1 MAGYDQFVMAA
12 RPARR
17 ICLGNGGIHR
27 QLAMS
32 THRGIAVQPQEKSCK
47 GFLSPIDVSHLCR
60 LAGLLYAFLLLA
72 CLPVPVQAAWPAAGV
87 RICQGDSCTGM
98 NGLFPFEDGTG
109 GVVFT
114 WDRLTGA
121 AGLSAQRIRPDGSIA
136 SGWPSNGRVI
146 NSIPW
151 VTTNRASCPDGAGG
165 TFFVW
170 TDQRPS
176 DVVGEIYAMHLDA
189 YSNPAPGW
197 PLNGLR
203 LTNAPDLQ
211 NVGYA
216 WTTWTAGCIP
226 DGTGGFY
233 AAWYDYR
240 DAAQSSA
247 DIYAHRIRADGTP
260 YPGWPTNGLPVCTA
274 ALSQSNPLLTSD
286 TQGGVF
292 ITWDDEREGLYMQR
306 LNADGTIAAGFT
318 PNGKLV
324 FAAPGTRLHSFN
336 VSMEP
341 DGQGGLFY
349 FAAILDEYSNF
360 IPYVTRIQPDGSVA
374 PGWSRNGL
382 PLPVAEP
389 FLLLQDDPH
398 LARDGQ
404 GGVYVSWT
412 DFRTNSADAYLQH
425 FRSDG
430 RAPGFAADGLLI
442 SGGPG
447 YQDGTKL
454 VSDGAGGV
462 YMTHADTRL
471 GREQVIAHHRR
482 GDGTPAPG
490 WSLQGVA
497 VGDNGVNSVETRG
510 IVSDGAG
517 GAYAAWYTRAQ
528 IGSVMRLVP
537 DGVVATL
544 ASLVSSEAT
553 ADRVHLEW
561 SSMLGAATR
570 FVVERRDS
578 DSPDWQALGD
588 ATVENGDR
596 VVFDDTQVRIGARY
610 VYRLRYTANGA
621 ATTSAEAW
629 VQIPNIA
636 AFALMGAVPNPA
648 LAGDLRVRFSVPESG
663 AVKLSLVDLNG
674 RRVHEQT
681 EHTRTIGV
689 HDVRLAANAA
699 MRPGL
704 YWLVME
710 HGARRATTRVTVVR

>member
-1 MAGYDQFVMAA
+1 
-12 RPARR
+12 
-17 ICLGNGGIHR
+17 
-27 QLAMS
+27 MS
-32 THRGIAVQPQEKSCK
+32 
-47 GFLSPIDVSHLCR
+47 
-60 LAGLLYAFLLLA
+60 AFLLLA
-72 CLPVPVQAAWPAAGV
+72 CLSAPAQATWQPAGV
-87 RICQGDSCTGM
+87 RICQGDSCADM
-98 NGLFPFEDGTG
+98 NSLGPFEDGAG

-114 WDRLTGA
+114 WDRLEGA
-121 AGLSAQRIRPDGSIA
+121 AGLSAQRIRPDGTVA
-136 SGWPSNGRVI
+136 AGWPSNGRVI
-146 NSIPW
+146 NSIPYR
-151 VTTNRASCPDGAGG
+151 TSNRASCSDGAGG

-170 TDQRPS
+170 TDRRAS

-189 YSNPAPGW
+189 ESNPAPGW
-197 PLNGLR
+197 PLDGLR

-211 NVGYA
+211 SI
-216 WTTWTAGCIP
+216 WTTWTSWTSGCIP

-233 AAWYDYR
+233 AVWADYR
-240 DAAQSSA
+240 NSDQSHA
-247 DIYAHRIRADGTP
+247 DIYAHHIRGDGTLH
-260 YPGWPTNGLPVCTA
+260 PGWPTNGLPVCTVPGE
-274 ALSQSNPLLTSD
+274 QEVPLLTPSPD
-286 TQGGVF
+286 GGVF
-292 ITWDDEREGLYMQR
+292 ITWSDVREGLYMQR
-306 LNADGTIAAGFT
+306 LNADGTIAPGFT
-318 PNGKLV
+318 PDGKLV
-324 FAAPGTRLHSFN
+324 FPAPGTGVSAYSN
-336 VSMEP
+336 SMEP
-341 DGQGGLFY
+341 DGLGGLFML
-349 FAAILDEYSNF
+349 AVIDIGNF
-360 IPYVTRIQPDGSVA
+360 TLVPYVTRIQPDGSVA

-389 FLLLQDDPH
+389 FLRLQDDPH

-404 GGVYVSWT
+404 GGVYVTWT
-412 DFRTNSADAYLQH
+412 DFRTNSADTYLQH

-430 RAPGFAADGLLI
+430 SLAPGFPADGLLI

-447 YQDGTKL
+447 YQDIPIP

-462 YMTHADTRL
+462 YLVHADTRL

-497 VGDNGVNSVETRG
+497 VGDNGVNSVERRG
-510 IVSDGAG
+510 IVGDGAG
-517 GAYAAWYTRAQ
+517 GAYVAWYTRAQ

-553 ADRVHLEW
+553 GERVHLVW
-561 SSMLGAATR
+561 SSTLGAQTR

-578 DSPDWQALGD
+578 DSPEWQALGD

-648 LAGDLRVRFSVPESG
+648 LAGNLRVRFSVPEAG

-681 EHTRTIGV
+681 ETARTIGV
-689 HDVRLAANAA
+689 HDVRLAANAT